1 MNLNIIYGK
10 LLTCDSK
17 IFSHCFKTHMLKSFC
32 VLFCSGLLQIWG
44 DVIGKRLLKSIFLI
58 PSKFEEVSVIYKGI
72 IPKSLGETILSF
84 LYLQLDQLLK
94 LSWCIWPA
102 IRRGRFKGYYKTW
115 GNVKIICSYHSQGL
129 HWKNRTEIVNIW
141 QNAHFL

>member
-1 MNLNIIYGK
+1 
-10 LLTCDSK
+10 
-17 IFSHCFKTHMLKSFC
+17 MLKSFC

-84 LYLQLDQLLK
+84 LSLQLDQLLK
-94 LSWCIWPA
+94 LSWSFGQQLEEGGLKA
-102 IRRGRFKGYYKTW
+102 TTRHEGMLKSY
-115 GNVKIICSYHSQGL
+115 VVIIHRVC
-129 HWKNRTEIVNIW
+129 TERIE
-141 QNAHFL
+141 QR